1 VQLRTTLLALV
12 VVSGFA
18 VAVPAT
24 SLGGADRAS
33 PAAPA
38 GPALDQAQ
46 QGQVTGQNATFQ
58 NVSLRNVTLRS
69 VAVTRLVVNAT
80 RDGSRTETTLRN
92 VTATA
97 VEVENATIRNATF
110 GRLSVDQQLA
120 TDLVGRVGTG
130 VRPNDS
136 LPSQPLEAQ
145 EIADRTLVGV
155 EFGTLRIANA
165 SLGEVT
171 VEDRSG
177 DEIQDI
183 QNATLSGREV
193 TLTGG
198 SAQNVTVVGLT
209 ADEAGGASNGTT
221 DG

>member
-1 VQLRTTLLALV
+1 MQLRTTLLALL

-18 VAVPAT
+18 VAVPAV
-24 SLGGADRAS
+24 SLGTAERRS
-33 PAAPA
+33 PAATA
-38 GPALDQAQ
+38 GPTLDQAQ

-92 VTATA
+92 VTATS
-97 VEVENATIRNATF
+97 VEVGNATIRNATF
-110 GRLSVDQQLA
+110 GRLSVDRRLA

-130 VRPNDS
+130 VRPNES

-165 SLGEVT
+165 SLGDVT
-171 VEDRSG
+171 VEDRG
-177 DEIQDI
+177 GEEVQNI
-183 QNATLSGREV
+183 QNATLSGRDV
-193 TLTGG
+193 TLDGG
-198 SAQNVTVVGLT
+198 SARNVTVVGLT
-209 ADEAGGASNGTT
+209 ADEAGAASNGTT

>member
-1 VQLRTTLLALV
+1 VQLRTTLLALL

-24 SLGGADRAS
+24 PPGGAERPSAATAS
-33 PAAPA
+33 T
-38 GPALDQAQ
+38 LDQAQ

-80 RDGSRTETTLRN
+80 RDGSRTDTTLRN
-92 VTATA
+92 VTATS
-97 VEVENATIRNATF
+97 VEVGNATIRNATF
-110 GRLSVDQQLA
+110 GRLSVDQRLA

-130 VRPNDS
+130 VRPDES

-165 SLGEVT
+165 SLGDVT
-171 VEDRSG
+171 VEDRG
-177 DEIQDI
+177 GEEVQNI
-183 QNATLSGREV
+183 QNATLSGRDV
-193 TLTGG
+193 TLDGG
-198 SAQNVTVVGLT
+198 SVQNVTVVGLT
-209 ADEAGGASNGTT
+209 ADEASNGTT
-221 DG
+221 DS